1 MSCDTK
7 NSSFV
12 QSFDRAVPAGETQ
25 LVGRVESGQ
34 WRFFVESDQLVKV
47 LIQQNSTLETF
58 AQKQIY
64 IAPNSAIEFQGSSPC
79 KIFVLNESGFTA
91 NISTYDSQYLPAGL
105 EPVTFSEDGL
115 ITPAAA
121 AWIELGSNGG
131 FAQPYT
137 NKCRIYTTAQFRVKA
152 EDTSGNIVLLSGVQP
167 VDEAMFFDF
176 DTPMNL
182 KFYIRES
189 ISSATGIYYEAIW
202 MRGY

>member
-189 ISSATGIYYEAIW
+189 VSSATGIYYEAIW

>member
-1 MSCDTK
+1 MCCDAE

-25 LVGRVESGQ
+25 LVGRVESGR

-79 KIFVLNESGFTA
+79 KIFVLNESGSTA

-105 EPVTFSEDGL
+105 EPVTFSENGL

-121 AWIELGSNGG
+121 AWVELGSNGG

-137 NKCRIYTTAQFRVKA
+137 NKCRIYTTAQFRIKA
-152 EDTSGNIVLLSGVQP
+152 EDTSGNIVLLSGAQP
-167 VDEAMFFDF
+167 VDEALVFNL

-182 KFYIRES
+182 KFYIQRS
-189 ISSATGIYYEAIW
+189 
-202 MRGY
+202 

>member
-1 MSCDTK
+1 
-7 NSSFV
+7 
-12 QSFDRAVPAGETQ
+12 
-25 LVGRVESGQ
+25 
-34 WRFFVESDQLVKV
+34 V

-79 KIFVLNESGFTA
+79 KIFVLNESGSTA

-105 EPVTFSEDGL
+105 EPVTFSENGL

-121 AWIELGSNGG
+121 AWVELGSNGG

-137 NKCRIYTTAQFRVKA
+137 NKCRIYTTAQFRIKA
-152 EDTSGNIVLLSGVQP
+152 EDTSGNIVLLSGAQP
-167 VDEAMFFDF
+167 VDEALVFNL

-189 ISSATGIYYEAIW
+189 VSSATGIYYEAIW
-202 MRGY
+202 LRE